1 MKIKLSK
8 KSILKSIMILMSTTI
23 VFIPIVVF
31 SSIKYS
37 FPLVTAAGSST
48 VYPLMKSFSEKFSK
62 FDLTVQA
69 GGSGVGIQSI
79 LGNKK
84 DIGMASKDPYPQ
96 ILDSKNNNI
105 KTITIA
111 WDGIGIIYKS
121 KSDLNFNSKN
131 VLENIYRV
139 FAGKKAYSYHDI
151 DPLMSD
157 NTIIHPYARTGGA
170 GASGTADAFLNDN
183 HLLLPPEQKKI
194 NDELNNELVNGN
206 YGSYTSQTAES
217 NSQTWQQVST
227 DRNDGVI
234 TYLSAGYIINNEQ
247 EIKNKGFKIAQY
259 QGYPMNEKNITR
271 GYNWYRPL
279 NMMISL
285 KNNNFS
291 VLKEF
296 IYWYYYPT
304 AKDIISKEGFINLS
318 QPQINSMQLWES
330 QWEGDINLKHSGAL
344 TNPLPKEEL

>member
-8 KSILKSIMILMSTTI
+8 KFIFKSIMILISTTI

-96 ILDSKNNNI
+96 ILNSKNNNI

-121 KSDLNFNSKN
+121 KSNLDFSSPY
-131 VLENIYRV
+131 VLENVYRA

-151 DPLMSD
+151 DPLMLD

-170 GASGTADAFLNDN
+170 GASGTADAFLTDN
-183 HLLLPPEQKKI
+183 HLLWTEEQKAI
-194 NDELNNELVNGN
+194 EQELSNELVNGN
-206 YGSYTSQTAES
+206 YGSYTTQTAES
-217 NSQTWQQVST
+217 NSQTWQQISN
-227 DRNDGVI
+227 DRSDGAI

-247 EIKNKGFKIAQY
+247 EIKNKGFKIATY
-259 QGYPMNEKNITR
+259 QTYPMNEETIAKN
-271 GYNWYRPL
+271 YKWYRPL

-285 KNNNFS
+285 KNHNFS

-296 IYWYYYPT
+296 IYWYYYPN
-304 AKDIISKEGFINLS
+304 AKAIISKEGFINLS
-318 QPQINSMQLWES
+318 QPQIDSMQLRDNPW
-330 QWEGDINLKHSGAL
+330 QGDLVLGWSGA
-344 TNPLPKEEL
+344 KAS